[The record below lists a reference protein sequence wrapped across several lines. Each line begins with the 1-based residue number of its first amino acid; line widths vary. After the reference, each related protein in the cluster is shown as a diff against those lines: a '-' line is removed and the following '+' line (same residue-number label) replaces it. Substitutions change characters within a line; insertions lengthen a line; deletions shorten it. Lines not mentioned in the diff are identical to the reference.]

1 MVRSAP
7 KAHLVL
13 QVQHWVARNA
23 LALVRRHPCV
33 LLSTAYTLVPT
44 AISGYASIGGA
55 AHTKAMKNNLH
66 TSIRRGGVVVQYD
79 NTIAGP
85 VALGDAMLAL
95 GRIAAELLLDLN
107 NSEVIP
113 VAA

>member
-1 MVRSAP
+1 
-7 KAHLVL
+7 
-13 QVQHWVARNA
+13 
-23 LALVRRHPCV
+23 
-33 LLSTAYTLVPT
+33 
-44 AISGYASIGGA
+44 
-55 AHTKAMKNNLH
+55 MKNTLH
-66 TSIRRGGVVVQYD
+66 SSTRRGGVVVQYD

>member
-1 MVRSAP
+1 MDKSSPSSTHRS
-7 KAHLVL
+7 
-13 QVQHWVARNA
+13 
-23 LALVRRHPCV
+23 
-33 LLSTAYTLVPT
+33 
-44 AISGYASIGGA
+44 
-55 AHTKAMKNNLH
+55 
-66 TSIRRGGVVVQYD
+66 GVVVQHD
-79 NTIAGP
+79 STISGP